1 MKKSLLSL
9 LVGLSCALT
18 TNLSHAEDLLQ
29 VYDIATANDPTVLKA
44 KAQADAQK
52 FAQEQALGVLLPQ
65 LGFETSYSQ
74 VDSDSFPFSQNDQTG
89 YSIGS
94 SFRDTF
100 SRSIALQQTIF
111 NMSAWENLDIA
122 KKQAMQ
128 AMTQYEL
135 AQQELVVRIAQGY
148 FDVLSTLDNLEFVQ
162 AEKRAIERQLEQTK
176 QRYEVGLTAITDVH
190 EAQAQYDQSVA
201 NEIVAKNDVE
211 TARESLRTITGKY
224 HSKLDSL
231 NTQTFSTVSPNK
243 KANDFVEVAKD
254 KNLSLALAKASVN
267 IAEDQIELAKAGHY
281 PTVGLS
287 ASYSDSLTDTNGQI
301 YKPREDQTSVAVT
314 LNVPIYSGGQTLAA
328 TEQARAYYVSAS
340 QDLEASMR
348 EVTRSV
354 ITSYNQVMSNVATY
368 RALEQAVVSAE
379 SALQA
384 TEAGFEVGT
393 RTIVDVLVSTQNLYN
408 AKKNLAN
415 LRYQYVLSSLRLK
428 QATGTLSRSD
438 LEAINKGLVAKL
450 IAALSFIE
458 PAKSWLNLPPP
469 HFTTLEQITSTYR

>member
-1 MKKSLLSL
+1 MKKSILSL

-18 TNLSHAEDLLQ
+18 SNLSHAEDLLQ
-29 VYDIATANDPTVLKA
+29 VYDIATANDPTVLNA

-52 FAQEQALGVLLPQ
+52 FAKEQALGVLLPQ
-65 LGFETSYSQ
+65 LGFEAGYNQ
-74 VDSDSFPFSQNDQTG
+74 VDSDFAPNSQTDATG
-89 YSIGS
+89 YSMMSG
-94 SFRDTF
+94 FEDTF

-111 NMSAWENLDIA
+111 NMTSWQNLDIA

-135 AQQELVVRIAQGY
+135 TQQELVVRIAQGY
-148 FDVLSTLDNLEFVQ
+148 FDVLSALDNLEFVQ
-162 AEKRAIERQLEQTK
+162 AEKRAIERQLEQTR

-190 EAQAQYDQSVA
+190 EAKAQFDRAVA
-201 NEIVAKNDVE
+201 NEIVSKNDVE
-211 TARESLRTITGKY
+211 TARELLRTITGKY

-231 NTQTFSTVSPNK
+231 NTETFSTVSPNK
-243 KANDFVEVAKD
+243 QANDFVTIAKD
-254 KNLSLALAKASVN
+254 KNLSLALAKASLD

-281 PTVGLS
+281 PTLNLN
-287 ASYSDSLTDTNGQI
+287 ASYSDSLTDSDGSLHR
-301 YKPREDQTSVAVT
+301 PRGDRTSVGLT
-314 LNVPIYSGGQTLAA
+314 LNVPIYSGGTTMAA
-328 TEQARAYYVSAS
+328 TEQARALYVGAS

-408 AKKNLAN
+408 AKRNLAN

-438 LEAINKGLVAKL
+438 LVAINKGL
-450 IAALSFIE
+450 I
-458 PAKSWLNLPPP
+458 
-469 HFTTLEQITSTYR
+469 QG